1 MIYKFLYIG
10 EWFHDGCIIIFIYCV
25 LGLSQNQFVFCV
37 QVVKD
42 LLNCGD
48 CGRIIWARMFLKDFL
63 LLLLLLV
70 APEAYG
76 CRRFSPHFT
85 VLVAATF
92 KF

>member
-1 MIYKFLYIG
+1 MIYKILYIG
-10 EWFHDGCIIIFIYCV
+10 EWFHDGCIIILIYCV

-63 LLLLLLV
+63 LLLLLV
-70 APEAYG
+70 ASEAYG
-76 CRRFSPHFT
+76 CRAAVSP
-85 VLVAATF
+85 LILQYW
-92 KF
+92 